1 MILKKSLDSHL
12 CDDHLDQS
20 LLLSLEILNQEYL
33 SDSFLNRL
41 DYSSFQPLEVLK
53 YFLSTKVQNVF
64 EKIIRLSP
72 MWWPPE
78 SEFTPIIRHP
88 EPGILI
94 WFFLKITWT
103 TVHFGPSRFWNTP
116 HWWRSRMIWVCNS
129 EQNTGHWWKPCLSR
143 LESNSTQTRSLTITH
158 RPRSSKKTLAKVTKF
173 CLLRDYLP
181 MVS

>member
-116 HWWRSRMIWVCNS
+116 HWWRSRMIWVRNS